1 MESRIWMTKRAAEL
15 DGKCSVFYSPAVCCV
30 DCILFW
36 HTLWGADFQY
46 ELVNA
51 IQYSRMLSLYEP
63 FYDDFPIKTLF
74 FINNLIY
81 NIYIF
86 FPKMIFE
93 IFKNIILIFLRN
105 RNKSLVSYTVLLPT
119 RAWCPLLLRQII
131 ARVPIREFTVYMGRF
146 LTVRAFLNS
155 HGLTCSEQCWKINKQ
170 LGMIRLPSIGF

>member
-1 MESRIWMTKRAAEL
+1 MKLNEANAACLVSCASCLPRIWMTKRAAEL

-93 IFKNIILIFLRN
+93 NFKNIILIFLRN

-131 ARVPIREFTVYMGRF
+131 ARVPIREFTVI
-146 LTVRAFLNS
+146 TN
-155 HGLTCSEQCWKINKQ
+155 
-170 LGMIRLPSIGF
+170 RL